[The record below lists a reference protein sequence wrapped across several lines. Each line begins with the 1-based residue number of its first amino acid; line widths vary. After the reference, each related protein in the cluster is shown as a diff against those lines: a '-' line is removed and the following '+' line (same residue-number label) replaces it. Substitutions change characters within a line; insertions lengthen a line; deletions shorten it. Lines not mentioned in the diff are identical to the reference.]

1 MRYTAEAML
10 TQLGYSINESVLAQ
24 MQRIIKNTKG
34 FDIIQKHI
42 VQLNDALKPFQA
54 YIAMSNSNDYLK
66 IKNESDENSL
76 AKVDEMIR
84 EWAKKY
90 KIDIKKVEGKETY
103 YIIGYNS

>member
-1 MRYTAEAML
+1 MRYTAEALL

-34 FDIIQKHI
+34 FDVIEKHI
-42 VQLNDALKPFQA
+42 VQLNDALKPFRA

-66 IKNESDENSL
+66 IKNESDENSRD
-76 AKVDEMIR
+76 KVNEMIK

-90 KIDIKKVEGKETY
+90 KIEIKKVEGKETY

>member
-10 TQLGYSINESVLAQ
+10 TQLGYSVNESVLSQ
-24 MQRIIKNTKG
+24 MQRIVQNTKD
-34 FDIIQKHI
+34 FKTIEKHI

-54 YIAMSNSNDYLK
+54 YIAMSNSYDYLK

-76 AKVDEMIR
+76 KKVDEMVN

-90 KIDIKKVEGKETY
+90 KIEIKKVEGKETY
-103 YIIGYNS
+103 YILGYR

>member
-34 FDIIQKHI
+34 FDVIQKHI

-76 AKVDEMIR
+76 AKVDEMIQ